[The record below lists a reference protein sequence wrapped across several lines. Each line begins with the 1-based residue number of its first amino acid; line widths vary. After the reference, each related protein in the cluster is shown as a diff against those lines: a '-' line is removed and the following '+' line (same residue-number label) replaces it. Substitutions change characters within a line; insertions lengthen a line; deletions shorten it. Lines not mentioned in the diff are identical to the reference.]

1 MDRPHRVAVLTF
13 DHAAGVD
20 LGVPPQVFGTAARGD
35 RGEPLYQ
42 VRVCTPHGGP
52 VRAAAGYQVLPE
64 HGLEAFEWADTVVAT
79 GVHDGPIVTDG
90 VLPAGVGEAFQ
101 AALAAGKRVLSI
113 CTGSFALAAAGLL
126 DGRPAA
132 THWRWVKRFRRLFP
146 EVDLRPEVLFVD
158 DGQLLTS
165 AGVAAGLDLCLH
177 VVRLDHGSGVA
188 NRSARRCVVAP
199 WRDGGQ
205 AQFIERP
212 LPVEPDSGTTEVRE
226 WMLGNLERPLDL
238 RELAARARMSVRT
251 FTRRFREETGLS
263 PGQWLV
269 RQRVELARRLLEETD
284 LAVDRIAAQAGFGTA
299 ASLRSHLRAQLGT
312 APSSY
317 RRTFRRTG

>member
-1 MDRPHRVAVLTF
+1 MARPHRVAVLTF

-20 LGVPPQVFGTAARGD
+20 LGVPPQVFGTARDEDG
-35 RGEPLYQ
+35 RRLYE
-42 VRVCTPHGGP
+42 VRVCTPDGGP
-52 VRAAAGYQVLPE
+52 VWATAGYQVHPQ
-64 HGLEAFEWADTVVAT
+64 HGLEAFEWADTVVAC
-79 GVHDGPIVTDG
+79 GVHDGPIVSEG
-90 VLPAGVGEAFQ
+90 VLPEGVGEAFR
-101 AALAAGKRVLSI
+101 AAVAAGKRVMSI
-113 CTGSFALAAAGLL
+113 CTGAFALAAAGLL
-126 DGRPAA
+126 DGRPAT
-132 THWRWVKRFRRLFP
+132 THWWWVNRFRRLFP
-146 EVDLRPEVLFVD
+146 EVRLNQEVLFVD
-158 DGQLLTS
+158 DGQVLTS

-177 VVRLDHGSGVA
+177 VVRLDHGSSVA

-226 WMLGNLERPLDL
+226 WMLGNLEQPLEL
-238 RELAARARMSVRT
+238 RELAGRARMSVRT

-284 LAVDRIAAQAGFGTA
+284 LPVDRIARQAGFGTS
-299 ASLRSHLRAQLGT
+299 ASLRAHLRSQLGT

-317 RRTFRRTG
+317 RRTFRQTG